1 MGFQLTWL
9 ELGSIEV
16 QAHRQV
22 MQEDVIARM
31 NMEKNYGVPV
41 WLYRSREST
50 QEFCFLCFCF
60 VKIKWRSFDVT
71 PPLFQ
76 SLENPLYGIPR
87 RPERNG
93 TRTPST
99 DFSMLMG
106 TRFIPTVP
114 GTVPIGGTSAS
125 NAVR

>member
-9 ELGSIEV
+9 ELASIEV

-50 QEFCFLCFCF
+50 QEFCLFVFLFCKNK
-60 VKIKWRSFDVT
+60 VEI
-71 PPLFQ
+71 
-76 SLENPLYGIPR
+76 I
-87 RPERNG
+87 
-93 TRTPST
+93 
-99 DFSMLMG
+99 
-106 TRFIPTVP
+106 
-114 GTVPIGGTSAS
+114 
-125 NAVR
+125 